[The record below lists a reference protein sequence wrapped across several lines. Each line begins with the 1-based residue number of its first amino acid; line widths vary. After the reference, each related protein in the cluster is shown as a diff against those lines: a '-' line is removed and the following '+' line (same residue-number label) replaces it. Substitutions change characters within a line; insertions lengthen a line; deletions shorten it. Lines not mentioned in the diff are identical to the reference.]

1 MVNQSLAAKSSM
13 VISDLDHVQPPET
26 VADGDTAEDR
36 LIYVDN
42 SRDRVS
48 NPNRSSRINDS
59 VKCPGGSIVTQAGS
73 VAVINNDIIR
83 SNLVDNPVLSGHSS
97 VLAEETLDSWK
108 INTDKA
114 ANDC

>member
-1 MVNQSLAAKSSM
+1 M
-13 VISDLDHVQPPET
+13 
-26 VADGDTAEDR
+26 
-36 LIYVDN
+36 
-42 SRDRVS
+42 
-48 NPNRSSRINDS
+48 
-59 VKCPGGSIVTQAGS
+59 TQAGS